1 MRLPVNGVHRRARHA
16 GAILLASN
24 PALTFAAARCLR
36 EAGTPFHLVGAGRY
50 PAVRTMR
57 GCVSSTTLASDAFD
71 AVRPEVVALVRQ
83 LLQAHPGAVVVPSG
97 MRATLFLAAIES
109 LPRENVFPLSPV
121 SVLLELNDKW
131 RFAALLRR
139 LDVAH
144 PMTERVEGL
153 ADLANVDVPFPAI
166 IKPLDASGQ
175 QGVRRVETRADLERL
190 VRDVGAAHLL
200 PVLVQPFLPGHDLG
214 VSVLSDHGLVV
225 ADRVQEFKDDGSLAY
240 VEDAEAVAMTRAVC
254 AATGLHGVANFDFRR
269 DTAAGRLTMLECNPR
284 LYATAHKS
292 AYSGLN
298 MVDLGMRLA
307 RGVGCAPPRTQQT
320 VVLRPS
326 ATVRR
331 LVAAR
336 SISNIPVASRHA
348 FVAEVRDPISS
359 LLRGAEW
366 RFPDAFRRVTGNK
379 PKTWE
384 TFDSHDRR

>member
-1 MRLPVNGVHRRARHA
+1 MR
-16 GAILLASN
+16 
-24 PALTFAAARCLR
+24 T
-36 EAGTPFHLVGAGRY
+36 
-50 PAVRTMR
+50 
-57 GCVSSTTLASDAFD
+57 
-71 AVRPEVVALVRQ
+71 
-83 LLQAHPGAVVVPSG
+83 
-97 MRATLFLAAIES
+97 TLFLAGVES
-109 LPRENVFPLSPV
+109 LPRSNVFPLSSP

-131 RFAALLRR
+131 RFASLLRR
-139 LDVAH
+139 LDIAH
-144 PMTERVEGL
+144 PTTVRVDAL
-153 ADLANVDVPFPAI
+153 ADLGNVDLPFPVI

-175 QGVRRVETRADLERL
+175 QGVRRVDTRADMERL
-190 VRDVGAAHLL
+190 VRDVSAAKLL
-200 PVLVQPFLPGHDLG
+200 PVLVQPFIPGHDLG
-214 VSVLSDHGLVV
+214 VSVLSDHGRVV
-225 ADRVQEFKDDGSLAY
+225 AHRVQEFKDDGSLAY
-240 VEDAEAVAMTRAVC
+240 VEDAEAVEMARAVC

-307 RGVGCAPPRTQQT
+307 RGDRCQPPETQPT

-336 SISNIPVASRHA
+336 SISNIPIASRNA
-348 FVAEVRDPISS
+348 FLAEVRDPISS

-366 RFPDAFRRVTGNK
+366 RFPEAFRRVTGNK